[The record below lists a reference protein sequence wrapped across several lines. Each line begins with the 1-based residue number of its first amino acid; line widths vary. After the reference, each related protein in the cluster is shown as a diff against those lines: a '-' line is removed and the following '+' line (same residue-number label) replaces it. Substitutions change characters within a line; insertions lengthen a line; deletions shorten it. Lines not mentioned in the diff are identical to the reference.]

1 MALPNEAVRPPK
13 QTITFESSDTLSE
26 AFGGF
31 GLWVGPRTGPNR
43 RTQAHKEAYV
53 ARRAFVAMVR
63 YGYQPVPF
71 TLEVSADDWSVPDF
85 VIDCEENRRGLE
97 ITEAGDPSY
106 QEWLTNSESI
116 SDPADGDLI
125 SVSIAE
131 TVDEWC
137 RVLQKKQEKLKNGAY
152 ASVPACDLAIYDNTK
167 GGSFLDLADLVREF
181 RNRTQ
186 KTTGFKSV
194 HIVKDLTVCL
204 DALGEGN
211 RAAEI
216 CSLAGV
222 YEVDYLGWIDRQ
234 VRSLRANDV
243 EVDAVH
249 IAEELSDLGKSEYH
263 ALRSQLKRLTAHLLK
278 WRYQP
283 SHRSSGWA
291 STIDDARDKIGEIV
305 AASPSM
311 KPRIKSVYE
320 DAYKS
325 ARRQA
330 ALEMGMD
337 DVSALPAEPEFG
349 LNEVLDPDFFPD
361 AEDDGSSQSESAQ
374 T

>member
-13 QTITFESSDTLSE
+13 QTITFESSDALSE

-31 GLWVGPRTGPNR
+31 GLWVGPRTGANR
-43 RTQAHKEAYV
+43 RTQADKEAYV
-53 ARRAFVAMVR
+53 ARRLVVAMVR
-63 YGYQPVPF
+63 SDYQPVPF
-71 TLEVSADDWSVPDF
+71 SLQVSADDRSLPDF
-85 VIDCEENRRGLE
+85 VVDCGGDRFGIEL
-97 ITEAGDPSY
+97 TEAGDPSY
-106 QEWLTNSESI
+106 QEWLTKTESV

-125 SVSIAE
+125 NVSTRE

-137 RVLQKKQEKLKNGAY
+137 RVLEKKQEKFNKGAY
-152 ASVPACDLAIYDNTK
+152 GSVPAVELAIYDNTK
-167 GGSFLDLADLVREF
+167 GGSFLHLASLVREL
-181 RNRTQ
+181 RERTQ
-186 KTTGFKSV
+186 RKTPFKSV
-194 HIVKDLTVCL
+194 HIVQDLAVCL
-204 DALGEGN
+204 DALGDGN

-216 CSLAGV
+216 CPLAGV

-234 VRSLRANDV
+234 VRTLQANGGRI
-243 EVDAVH
+243 DAVH

-263 ALRSQLKRLTAHLLK
+263 ALRSQLKRLTAHFLK

-291 STIDDARDKIGEIV
+291 STIDDARDKISELV

-311 KPRIKSVYE
+311 KPRIEGVYQ
-320 DAYKS
+320 DAYKA

-337 DVSALPAEPEFG
+337 DTSALPAEPEFA
-349 LNEVLDPDFFPD
+349 LTELLDPDFFPN
-361 AEDDGSSQSESAQ
+361 AGGDGSSDTEGAQ